1 MRPWAIEPGRNTAG
15 AAADPR
21 DVRDRG
27 DAGGRLIRAELDAP
41 RTASAFIAGIQGR
54 VQVLRST
61 GSVED
66 LEAVV
71 DTLID
76 YPRGPGSPGAAC

>member
-1 MRPWAIEPGRNTAG
+1 MFQVAAGIEAMRAAG
-15 AAADPR
+15 E
-21 DVRDRG
+21 
-27 DAGGRLIRAELDAP
+27 IRAGVDAP
-41 RTASAFIAGIQGR
+41 RTASAFIAGIQGG

-66 LEAVV
+66 LEAVL

-76 YPRGPGSPGAAC
+76 YLRGPGSTGAAC

>member
-1 MRPWAIEPGRNTAG
+1 MVRTLLAQWRTHVAAGIEAMQAAG
-15 AAADPR
+15 Q
-21 DVRDRG
+21 
-27 DAGGRLIRAELDAP
+27 IRAELNAP
-41 RTASAFIAGIQGR
+41 RTASAFIAGIQGG

-66 LEAVV
+66 LEAVL

-76 YPRGPGSPGAAC
+76 YLRGPGPSGIPC

>member
-1 MRPWAIEPGRNTAG
+1 MFQVAAGIEAMRAAG
-15 AAADPR
+15 E
-21 DVRDRG
+21 
-27 DAGGRLIRAELDAP
+27 IRAGVGAP
-41 RTASAFIAGIQGR
+41 RTASAFIAGIQGG

-66 LEAVV
+66 LEAVL

-76 YPRGPGSPGAAC
+76 YLRGPGSTGAAC